1 MNTFLPLLVVTA
13 VIGLISGFVIWI
25 VRKLRLGLDV
35 HGFGSAFIAGIVIAV
50 VAMIITMLLG
60 FAGLQDSNGL
70 IGGLVHLVISAIAL
84 MISNRLLPGLK
95 VAGFTG
101 ALVASIVIG
110 AVYWLG
116 GLMLG
121 MIIT

>member
-25 VRKLRLGLDV
+25 VGKLRLGLDV

-50 VAMIITMLLG
+50 GAMIITMLLG
-60 FAGLQDSNGL
+60 FADLQDSNGL
-70 IGGLVHLVISAIAL
+70 IGGLVHLVISAIVL
-84 MISNRLLPGLK
+84 MISARLLPGLK

>member
-84 MISNRLLPGLK
+84 MISDRLLPGLK